1 MKALVT
7 GASGFTGGYMVKNL
21 LQHGYQ
27 VRALVRSTSRIDHLK
42 DLPIDWVYG
51 KLESAD
57 DLLRA
62 AEGVDVIYH
71 IAALYRAANV
81 PDSIYEQVN
90 VGGTRHVLEAARA
103 QGVKRVIHCST
114 GGVHGHVQNP
124 PGDEDSPFH
133 PGDIYQSSKLAGEQL
148 AMDYHLEH
156 GLPVTVVRPI
166 GIYGPGDTRMLKMYR
181 LIKKGRFVMFA
192 GGRALYHLTF
202 VADTVEGFR
211 LAGESEKAVGQAYL
225 IAGEEYVTLSEFAA
239 LIAEVLGVGKPWLKL
254 PVWPLYGA
262 AWLCEG
268 ICVPLRIQPPIY
280 RRRVDIFVKD
290 RAFSI
295 EKAKRDL
302 GYYPQVGLREGITR
316 TAAWYTGEGL
326 L

>member
-1 MKALVT
+1 
-7 GASGFTGGYMVKNL
+7 MVKNL

-148 AMDYHLEH
+148 RWTITASMVCRH
-156 GLPVTVVRPI
+156 GVRPI
-166 GIYGPGDTRMLKMYR
+166 VFMGP
-181 LIKKGRFVMFA
+181 
-192 GGRALYHLTF
+192 
-202 VADTVEGFR
+202 
-211 LAGESEKAVGQAYL
+211 
-225 IAGEEYVTLSEFAA
+225 VT
-239 LIAEVLGVGKPWLKL
+239 PT
-254 PVWPLYGA
+254 
-262 AWLCEG
+262 
-268 ICVPLRIQPPIY
+268 QPCSKCT
-280 RRRVDIFVKD
+280 D
-290 RAFSI
+290 
-295 EKAKRDL
+295 
-302 GYYPQVGLREGITR
+302 
-316 TAAWYTGEGL
+316 
-326 L
+326 

>member
-148 AMDYHLEH
+148 AMDYHREH